1 MAKDKIFEPK
11 DFDKD
16 IPKNNRKKWIFWG
29 VSAALLCIVIVVGFI
44 LWRICTPST
53 NQDHDNSA
61 LVSTIPVTDTV
72 TSIDSSYKDKESLV
86 HFDEENK
93 EPLSEEG
100 NGHLTSNKTA
110 EPNTAEPK
118 LDSSNTESK
127 VESANLDIEQEALKV
142 IRGSYGNIPKR
153 KNILGDKYQII
164 QNRVNQL
171 KREGSF

>member
-29 VSAALLCIVIVVGFI
+29 VSAALLCIVIVGFI
-44 LWRICTPST
+44 LWRNCTPST
-53 NQDHDNSA
+53 YQDSDNSA
-61 LVSTIPVTDTV
+61 LVSTISVTDSV
-72 TSIDSSYKDKESLV
+72 TSIDSSYKESLV